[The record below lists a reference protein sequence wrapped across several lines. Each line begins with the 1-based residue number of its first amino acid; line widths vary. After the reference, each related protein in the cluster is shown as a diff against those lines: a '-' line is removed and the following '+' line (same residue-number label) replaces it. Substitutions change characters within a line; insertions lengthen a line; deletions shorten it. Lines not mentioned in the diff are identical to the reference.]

1 MTVEAQQGFAFSKRE
16 ISRGG
21 LASWQMRRIRALA
34 DQRLPR
40 LTVTLLAA
48 EIGLSLYH
56 FSRSFRASFGV
67 TPSAWFAEQKLARA
81 MEQLLEP
88 GRTVDAVAVELGY
101 HSGSQL
107 AQLFRRRTGSSPA
120 GYRTAR
126 LAEAWGAEAREGA
139 ARDAARA
146 GTAGT

>member
-1 MTVEAQQGFAFSKRE
+1 MTVQAQQAFAFSPRE
-16 ISRGG
+16 LSRGG

-34 DQRLPR
+34 DQRLPE

-48 EIGLSLYH
+48 EVGLSLYH

-67 TPSAWFAEQKLARA
+67 TPSAWLAERKLARA

-101 HSGSQL
+101 YSGSQL
-107 AQLFRRRTGSSPA
+107 ARLFRRRIGSSPA
-120 GYRTAR
+120 RYRIAR
-126 LAEAWGAEAREGA
+126 LAEVWGAACDSAAGEA
-139 ARDAARA
+139 ARGGRAAP
-146 GTAGT
+146 

>member
-1 MTVEAQQGFAFSKRE
+1 MTIEAQQAFAFGPRE
-16 ISRGG
+16 LSRGG

-34 DQRLPR
+34 DQRLPE

-48 EIGLSLYH
+48 EVGLSLCH

-67 TPSAWFAEQKLARA
+67 TPSAWLAERKLARA

-88 GRTVDAVAVELGY
+88 GRTVEEIAIDLGY

-107 AQLFRRRTGSSPA
+107 ARLFRRRMGSSPA
-120 GYRTAR
+120 GYR
-126 LAEAWGAEAREGA
+126 
-139 ARDAARA
+139 RA
-146 GTAGT
+146 VG